1 VLSPL
6 DPPKGTVLL
15 PPGTLVLK
23 ETNADKVRVMGLRP
37 EILLALLAAQPIFA
51 SYGVPLVVTSAL
63 DGRHSLRSLHYAGSA
78 VDLRTHHLPVPSGE
92 TDSPAVEVARL
103 LEAALTSDF
112 DVVLENHGGA
122 NEHLHIEFQPE
133 R

>member
-1 VLSPL
+1 MIESDTFVA
-6 DPPKGTVLL
+6 DTF

-23 ETNADKVRVMGLRP
+23 ETNAAKVRVMGLRP
-37 EILLALLAAQPIFA
+37 EIILALLAAQPIFA

-63 DGRHSLRSLHYAGSA
+63 DGRHSLRSLHHAGSA

-112 DVVLENHGGA
+112 DVVLENPGGA